1 MKSLIKTNIRLTDK
15 IVISAMMMVLT
26 MVLQKIAAV
35 NYIAVIPFLR
45 ISFGG
50 PALIILS
57 SIWLGPIYGLFVGA
71 GSDVLG
77 YFILDPKNNT
87 FFPQITAIY
96 ALLGFSAYFI
106 FKLVKS
112 VKSHKLMFGIEIGTI
127 SALLAVISV
136 YLLCN
141 KEIELYS
148 STYDLEWW
156 HKLLIISGL
165 VILFGFI
172 IVFTYVYFKKTKEK
186 YENNTFNIYQISFA
200 SLILEVFVMLIFGS
214 VMKGLAFGFSTFPA
228 IVLCQSMVLFINIA
242 INIVFL
248 GIFLNIV
255 ENRI

>member
-1 MKSLIKTNIRLTDK
+1 MKSLIKTSIRLTDK

-35 NYIAVIPFLR
+35 NYISVVPFLR

-57 SIWLGPIYGLFVGA
+57 SIWLGPLYGLFVGA
-71 GSDVLG
+71 GSDILG

-96 ALLGFSAYFI
+96 ALLGFASYFV
-106 FKLVKS
+106 FKLIKAIKS
-112 VKSHKLMFGIEIGTI
+112 RHLMFGIEISTI
-127 SALLAVISV
+127 AILLAVISI

-141 KEIELYS
+141 NEIKLYS
-148 STYDLEWW
+148 STYDLQWW

-165 VILFGFI
+165 FILFGFI
-172 IVFTYVYFKKTKEK
+172 IVFTFMYCKKTKDK

-214 VMKGLAFGFSTFPA
+214 VMKGFAFGFSTFPA
-228 IVLCQSMVLFINIA
+228 IILCQSMVLFINIA

-248 GIFLNIV
+248 GIFSNIV
-255 ENRI
+255 ENRF